1 MRLAVIIERTGPGH
15 DELRLHLRGD
25 LERGVRRERRLV
37 LLGRADL
44 DGQRARL
51 GPARRSGAPGLAA
64 VGRILDGVALAVL
77 NRGRHGVLG
86 AVLGERTGA
95 LHDELRLGLRRH
107 LQCHRLLQFRLLRL
121 GRPDLDGQL
130 AHLGQARRS
139 LAPLLAAVGGILDL
153 VALAVF
159 NGGRH
164 GMRLAVILERAGA
177 LHDELRLHLRGDL
190 ERGVRRERRLAFLGR
205 LDLDGQLAHLG
216 QARLRLAPLAIVDL
230 VFDLVARAVLDRGR
244 HGALGAVLGE
254 RAGALHDERGH
265 EQREVFAHH
274 IAFLAFL
281 ATFGFICNLVI
292 FALGTQIWYDGV
304 GRHGADLVLERCA
317 VCFVHR
323 NFSAAGVLGEL
334 HVRLGCAGHGQH
346 GQHHGERQQQAQQSP
361 TFHLHAPP

>member
-1 MRLAVIIERTGPGH
+1 MRLAVIVNRTGALH

-25 LERGVRRERRLV
+25 LERGGRFERRRV

-44 DGQRARL
+44 DVQLAHL

-64 VGRILDGVALAVL
+64 VGRILDGVA
-77 NRGRHGVLG
+77 
-86 AVLGERTGA
+86 
-95 LHDELRLGLRRH
+95 
-107 LQCHRLLQFRLLRL
+107 
-121 GRPDLDGQL
+121 
-130 AHLGQARRS
+130 
-139 LAPLLAAVGGILDL
+139 
-153 VALAVF
+153 
-159 NGGRH
+159 
-164 GMRLAVILERAGA
+164 
-177 LHDELRLHLRGDL
+177 
-190 ERGVRRERRLAFLGR
+190 
-205 LDLDGQLAHLG
+205 
-216 QARLRLAPLAIVDL
+216 
-230 VFDLVARAVLDRGR
+230 RAVLDRGR

-254 RAGALHDERGH
+254 RAVVLHDERGH

-304 GRHGADLVLERCA
+304 GRHGADLVLGRCA